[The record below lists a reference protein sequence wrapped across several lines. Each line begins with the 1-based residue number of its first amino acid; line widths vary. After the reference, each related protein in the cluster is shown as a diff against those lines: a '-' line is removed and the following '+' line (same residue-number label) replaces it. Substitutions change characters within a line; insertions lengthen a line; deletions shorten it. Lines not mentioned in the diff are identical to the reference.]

1 MLSHLKKKSEK
12 KMQKSKAYY
21 QKNIKL
27 IICRDS
33 ETLDAL
39 FMKNSLRWRLKK
51 LYFTKYGHTV
61 NYDSTYVQT

>member
-39 FMKNSLRWRLKK
+39 FMKNSLR
-51 LYFTKYGHTV
+51 
-61 NYDSTYVQT
+61 